1 MFGLGRRSRPPGPA
15 FHARLPSCG
24 RRKFPRGAPDAAANV
39 RGMFTHALIDVAAA
53 PAARGLL
60 LVARPRTRRPA
71 LAGRDAQR
79 A

>member
-1 MFGLGRRSRPPGPA
+1 
-15 FHARLPSCG
+15 
-24 RRKFPRGAPDAAANV
+24 
-39 RGMFTHALIDVAAA
+39 MFTHALIDVAAA

-60 LVARPRTRRPA
+60 LVARPWIRRPA

>member
-1 MFGLGRRSRPPGPA
+1 MPTDLRAWATQAVRAGVASRA
-15 FHARLPSCG
+15 VVNPS
-24 RRKFPRGAPDAAANV
+24 RGGGAAASV

-60 LVARPRTRRPA
+60 LVARPWIRRPA